1 MSRLTS
7 EPFRRKSD
15 DSLENYK
22 VRRKGREEW
31 ETLAQNAINKL
42 GKLEDLM
49 DEYNINSIEQLE
61 NTLSSK
67 FIAGGFRS
75 AGKSIVAKEILYNI
89 LSEEELGC
97 PLEVVFKA
105 MTMGIIVR
113 NHEDLIEIG
122 YSDRRDKYVYFS
134 TEEIYLKNWQSHGIE
149 KTTNRFQITY
159 GDDGEW
165 CVYLEDYQKT
175 WWLKG
180 EKNESCNR
188 TD

>member
-97 PLEVVFKA
+97 PLEVVFRA
-105 MTMGIIVR
+105 FNEGVY
-113 NHEDLIEIG
+113 IEVEHLPDVIERPRLY
-122 YSDRRDKYVYFS
+122 YSVDFKCYCFELLYGEYVIKLS
-134 TEEIYLKNWQSHGIE
+134 
-149 KTTNRFQITY
+149 
-159 GDDGEW
+159 
-165 CVYLEDYQKT
+165 DYQKT

>member
-1 MSRLTS
+1 MSRLTR
-7 EPFRRKSD
+7 EPFSRKLD

-22 VRRKGREEW
+22 VRRYGREEW

-42 GKLEDLM
+42 GRLED
-49 DEYNINSIEQLE
+49 I
-61 NTLSSK
+61 
-67 FIAGGFRS
+67 
-75 AGKSIVAKEILYNI
+75 
-89 LSEEELGC
+89 EEELGC

-105 MTMGIIVR
+105 MTMGILVK

-180 EKNESCNR
+180 KK
-188 TD
+188 

>member
-42 GKLEDLM
+42 GRLED
-49 DEYNINSIEQLE
+49 I
-61 NTLSSK
+61 
-67 FIAGGFRS
+67 
-75 AGKSIVAKEILYNI
+75 
-89 LSEEELGC
+89 EEELGC

-105 MTMGIIVR
+105 I
-113 NHEDLIEIG
+113 EDGVYIEVEHLPDVIERPRLY
-122 YSDRRDKYVYFS
+122 YSDDNKCYCLEMLYGEYVVKLS
-134 TEEIYLKNWQSHGIE
+134 
-149 KTTNRFQITY
+149 
-159 GDDGEW
+159 
-165 CVYLEDYQKT
+165 DYQKN

-180 EKNESCNR
+180 EKDETCDGTN
-188 TD
+188 